1 MSTTEENKALYRRWF
16 EEVVSGG
23 NLALADE
30 LLAPDYVMHFPGSPA
45 PVDRE
50 GHKQLVMMFRTGFPD
65 WNETVEDVIAEGEKV
80 VIRVIGRGTHE
91 GEFQGIP
98 PTGNQVSASGVGIG
112 RIEDG
117 RIAETWA
124 EYDAMGMMQQLG
136 VIPTPRQS
144 EEASPT

>member
-1 MSTTEENKALYRRWF
+1 
-16 EEVVSGG
+16 VSAG

-30 LLAPDYVMHFPGSPA
+30 LLAPDYVMHFPGAPA
-45 PVDRE
+45 SVDRE

-65 WNETVEDVIAEGEKV
+65 WNETVEDVIAEGDKV
-80 VIRVIGRGTHE
+80 VIRVTGRGTHE

-98 PTGNQVSASGVGIG
+98 PTGNRVTATGVGIG

-124 EYDAMGMMQQLG
+124 EYDALGMMQQLG
-136 VIPTPRQS
+136 VIPPPGEP
-144 EEASPT
+144 EEASPI